1 MAWYDLLLLLLI
13 IVSFL
18 SGLRRGFGHSLLY
31 SGHYIVALPLIYHSS
46 QTLAQ
51 KIFIKF
57 KLGSIISQAIKDG
70 YYQPYLPADKIIIEP
85 RFITNNW
92 QLIQKEAG
100 QFIAAFDFPV
110 FVKNMFV
117 SLLNPH
123 SFRAALARHG
133 GTPVDLQ
140 EALIYYVGD
149 IFASFLAFTL
159 AITIIY
165 LGIFIVFR
173 LIILLVPLNSTEK
186 RKLFWTDR
194 VMGSLLSGVSRI
206 FFVCLALVLLQPALL
221 FLAVNIHA
229 TKFLNFFWL
238 LMSKFRPWLE
248 EAVLNIIMGA
258 GC

>member
-31 SGHYIVALPLIYHSS
+31 FGHYIVALPLIYHSS
-46 QTLAQ
+46 RPLGL

-57 KLGSIISQAIKDG
+57 NLGSIISQAIRDV
-70 YYQPYLPADKIIIEP
+70 YYQPCLPADKIIIDP
-85 RFITNNW
+85 HFITNNW

-100 QFIAAFDFPV
+100 QFIAALDFPP
-110 FVKNMFV
+110 FVKNMFI
-117 SLLNPH
+117 SLFNSH
-123 SFRAALARHG
+123 SFRVALTRHG
-133 GTPVDLQ
+133 STPVDLQ

-149 IFASFLAFTL
+149 IFASFLALTL

-165 LGIFIVFR
+165 LGIFIIFR
-173 LIILLVPLNSTEK
+173 LIILLVPLNSIEK

-194 VMGSLLSGVSRI
+194 VMGALLSGVSRV

-221 FLAVNIHA
+221 FLAVNIQA
-229 TKFLNFFWL
+229 TKFLNFFWS
-238 LMSKFRPWLE
+238 LMSKFQPWLE
-248 EAVLNIIMGA
+248 EAVLNIITGA